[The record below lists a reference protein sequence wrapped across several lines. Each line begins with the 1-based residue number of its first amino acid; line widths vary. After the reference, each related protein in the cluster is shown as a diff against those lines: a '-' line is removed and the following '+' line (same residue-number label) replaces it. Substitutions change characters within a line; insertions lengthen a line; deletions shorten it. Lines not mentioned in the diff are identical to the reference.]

1 MHPLQTTLI
10 HAFATCPLNV
20 GTMILIV
27 FVAAL
32 LLAAYRLCGIM
43 AEINK
48 TLAKPHW
55 ATQVSAPAEMKAASA
70 DAKAAAPPAHTD
82 GLTPEIIAAISAAI
96 ITVVGKSHRIISIK
110 PMSSSWERAG
120 RQSVL
125 TSHRIR

>member
-1 MHPLQTTLI
+1 MHLLQTPPILAI
-10 HAFATCPLNV
+10 AGCPLDL

-27 FVAAL
+27 
-32 LLAAYRLCGIM
+32 LAAGVLYALQRICGTM

-48 TLAKPHW
+48 TLAKPQS
-55 ATQVSAPAEMKAASA
+55 ATQVSAPAEMKACSA
-70 DAKAAAPPAHTD
+70 DAKAPTPVAPND